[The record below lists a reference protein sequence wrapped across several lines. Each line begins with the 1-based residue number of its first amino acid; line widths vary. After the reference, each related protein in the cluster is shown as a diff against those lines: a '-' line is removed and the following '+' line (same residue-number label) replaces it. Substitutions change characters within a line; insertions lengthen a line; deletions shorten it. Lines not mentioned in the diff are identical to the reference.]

1 MLPGSGAGVGNSK
14 KSMKKVFTLALV
26 AMAMMFAQTA
36 DAQVKFGLKG
46 GVNVTNMSF
55 SADVL
60 DASNRAG
67 FFVGP
72 TVKFTLPVVG
82 LGIDASALYDQ
93 RSAKVKYDQNNTEV
107 EGDETLKQQ
116 QIAIPI
122 NVRYGFGLG
131 STASIFLFAGPQ
143 FGFNVGDKD
152 VSVVDQVAKWRLK
165 SSNISVNVGLGVM
178 LLSHLQVS
186 ANYNIAC
193 GKTGEFEAVN
203 QAGNLALETLGI
215 KKGSRASAW
224 QIALAYYF

>member
-1 MLPGSGAGVGNSK
+1 
-14 KSMKKVFTLALV
+14 MKKFFTLALM
-26 AMAMMFAQTA
+26 ALAMMSALPASAQI
-36 DAQVKFGLKG
+36 KFGLKG

-60 DASNRAG
+60 DAGNRAG

-72 TVKFTLPVVG
+72 TVKFTLPIVG

-93 RSAKVKYDQNNTEV
+93 RSAKVKYESDEV
-107 EGDETLKQQ
+107 AGVSVKTEGDETLKQQ

-122 NVRYGFGLG
+122 NVRYGVGLG
-131 STASIFLFAGPQ
+131 SVASIYLFAGPQ

-152 VSVVDQVAKWRLK
+152 VSVKDQVAKWRLK
-165 SSNISVNVGLGVM
+165 SSNFSVNVGLGAM

-203 QAGNLALETLGI
+203 QAGELALEGLGI
-215 KKGSRASAW
+215 KKGSRANAW